1 MMNSSEWEDFQRTVL
16 GDNDISAQAG
26 ITANALLGVGRANMA
41 QAPDQLLSDSVTL
54 SSKALSTIKSTRI
67 PHVITESI
75 NALTGTLIP
84 SGQRHNT
91 LLANAFGLAPLA
103 RGLFSLFQRHDRN
116 ETPEPVRFSLPAPL
130 RTEAAMSSSNLSVNI
145 DRGIGDRIRPLRG
158 SHGPV
163 PIDTMGTNGPP
174 AMSTAVNNIT
184 VQVNAIDSRSFLDHS
199 EDIARAVRDAM
210 LHSHAL
216 NDVVNDL

>member
-1 MMNSSEWEDFQRTVL
+1 
-16 GDNDISAQAG
+16 
-26 ITANALLGVGRANMA
+26 
-41 QAPDQLLSDSVTL
+41 
-54 SSKALSTIKSTRI
+54 
-67 PHVITESI
+67 
-75 NALTGTLIP
+75 
-84 SGQRHNT
+84 
-91 LLANAFGLAPLA
+91 
-103 RGLFSLFQRHDRN
+103 
-116 ETPEPVRFSLPAPL
+116 
-130 RTEAAMSSSNLSVNI
+130 
-145 DRGIGDRIRPLRG
+145 LRG